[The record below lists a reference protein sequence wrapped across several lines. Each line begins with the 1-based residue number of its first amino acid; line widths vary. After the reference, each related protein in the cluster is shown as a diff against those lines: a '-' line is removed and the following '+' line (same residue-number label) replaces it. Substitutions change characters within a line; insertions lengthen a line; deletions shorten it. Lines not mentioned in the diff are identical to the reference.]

1 MSSVLEQF
9 GRGAHEAGDHTKEAL
24 KSAFFFDILDRGFD
38 RGFDI
43 RNRIFTL
50 LKYPLRMAGTAVA
63 TTARAIGTGAI
74 NTVKA
79 AGKAVLSA
87 PIVPVK
93 TGKKLGEAL

>member
-24 KSAFFFDILDRGFD
+24 KSALFIDILD

-50 LKYPLRMAGTAVA
+50 LKYPLRLAGTAVA